1 MSGDVPSFTEFNP
14 NLIKWQINAINTI
27 YNFDYSKGLLSWL
40 ASGSVGS
47 AKSLFGCHV
56 GLRHIV
62 ENEKARLLVGRI
74 TRPDLKDTLIQ
85 NIDDH
90 IEGDFIEGEDYEK
103 NETSLKYVFYNGS
116 EIISRSWHKK
126 NFKQFRSLKL
136 SAALIEELTENVGEY
151 FEAWDAIK
159 QRIGRLPHVKMN
171 WMGGMTNPDGPEH
184 PVYKHFI
191 AKPKPD
197 RIVFYSDAR
206 DNPFLPDWYIPNLLE
221 DLSPLEVERMI
232 KGRWVADPKGG
243 IYHNYHPDKNFRN
256 ETYIFNLA
264 YPVDLMADYN
274 IGWGKPNSSAIGQMI
289 NGVFHVAK
297 TFLLDRSDTNDM
309 LDEIEASGILERPT
323 YFRIFGD
330 ASGKNRDTRSKTSDY
345 EIWEDR
351 FAKYRTKEGKRIR
364 FEMCVP
370 KANPPIRT
378 RHNKVNAKCENAL
391 GQVQLF
397 IYKDANDAN
406 LGFQMTKLK
415 KGGQYLEDDSLR
427 EQHVTTAIGYW
438 LCYILNNQGRK
449 SRTIQ
454 L

>member
-1 MSGDVPSFTEFNP
+1 
-14 NLIKWQINAINTI
+14 
-27 YNFDYSKGLLSWL
+27 
-40 ASGSVGS
+40 
-47 AKSLFGCHV
+47 
-56 GLRHIV
+56 
-62 ENEKARLLVGRI
+62 
-74 TRPDLKDTLIQ
+74 
-85 NIDDH
+85 
-90 IEGDFIEGEDYEK
+90 
-103 NETSLKYVFYNGS
+103 
-116 EIISRSWHKK
+116 
-126 NFKQFRSLKL
+126 
-136 SAALIEELTENVGEY
+136 
-151 FEAWDAIK
+151 
-159 QRIGRLPHVKMN
+159 
-171 WMGGMTNPDGPEH
+171 
-184 PVYKHFI
+184 
-191 AKPKPD
+191 
-197 RIVFYSDAR
+197 
-206 DNPFLPDWYIPNLLE
+206 
-221 DLSPLEVERMI
+221 
-232 KGRWVADPKGG
+232 
-243 IYHNYHPDKNFRN
+243 
-256 ETYIFNLA
+256 
-264 YPVDLMADYN
+264 
-274 IGWGKPNSSAIGQMI
+274 MI